1 LFLVFINIANKGD
14 EIMKI
19 DHRLLSE
26 KKKTGPK
33 PKYTEGDIQQ
43 LKELKDQGY
52 SQVSISKATGIP
64 QRTVSTLLKK

>member
-1 LFLVFINIANKGD
+1 MEIN
-14 EIMKI
+14 
-19 DHRLLSE
+19 RSLLSE

-33 PKYTEGDIQQ
+33 EKYTEEDIQQ
-43 LKELKDQGY
+43 LKELKAQGY